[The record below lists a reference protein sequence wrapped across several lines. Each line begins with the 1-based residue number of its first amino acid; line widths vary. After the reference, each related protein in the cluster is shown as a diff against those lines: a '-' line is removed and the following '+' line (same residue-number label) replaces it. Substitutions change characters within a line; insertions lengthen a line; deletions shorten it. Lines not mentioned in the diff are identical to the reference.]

1 PVELLRDVDESHRR
15 HQRPDSVS
23 RASLPGDQ
31 TGDDPDPVGRDL
43 RELFR
48 PSEWLEAMRKRDE
61 HGGRRDNCRTGERKP
76 DEQPPV
82 HDAPAASSASAAV
95 ERSSLRMKPF
105 ALLRSSRAPN
115 SAASRLQVSAPTA
128 PAPLGASAP
137 ARGSPSWPGN
147 RTSGGR
153 GWGGRSVRGASAA
166 PPSWASRTPV

>member
-115 SAASRLQVSAPTA
+115 SAASRLEVSTTTG
-128 PAPLGASAP
+128 PAPLAASCSATASPSVPGNKTSSSTSSGCRSVTAASAD
-137 ARGSPSWPGN
+137 SPS
-147 RTSGGR
+147 
-153 GWGGRSVRGASAA
+153 SA
-166 PPSWASRTPV
+166 